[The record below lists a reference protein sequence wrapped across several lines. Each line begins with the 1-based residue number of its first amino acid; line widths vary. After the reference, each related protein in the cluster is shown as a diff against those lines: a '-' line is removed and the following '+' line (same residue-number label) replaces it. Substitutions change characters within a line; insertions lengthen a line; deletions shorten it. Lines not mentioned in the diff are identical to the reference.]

1 MHIDTSTHEHGSS
14 AKVYTYDGDYE
25 IDDGAIRWTAT
36 ISRDQEAPHQI
47 DGSIPLSSPD
57 LATLAEQAVRDAI
70 VQWFD
75 RFDDR
80 QTAGYEGSGTAG

>member
-14 AKVYTYDGDYE
+14 AKVYTYEGDYD
-25 IDDGAIRWTAT
+25 IGDDAITWTASISQDKDGPHAIGGT
-36 ISRDQEAPHQI
+36 IA
-47 DGSIPLSSPD
+47 LSSPA

-70 VQWFD
+70 VQGID

-80 QTAGYEGSGTAG
+80 QAAGYCGSGTAG